1 MFLLNKIKFLGGISA
16 IALLLNACSTTSFP
30 EFGAE
35 DEENVAVSEG
45 GRVTKKMPE
54 AGKSLKSDTQ
64 NVAYEGQDDEEL
76 RDVEIDEEVVSADV
90 GSEEE
95 TVVQDETTL
104 VEENVGPS
112 VSYRMETFYFD
123 NGSASLS
130 SKYNAQIKKIV
141 KAAKEN
147 NATVMVYGYASS
159 RTRNTDVASHKLA
172 NFKVSMERATSVAA
186 ALKRAGMPADK
197 IVVEALSDTAPAYVE
212 VMPEGERLNRRA
224 EVYISY

>member
-1 MFLLNKIKFLGGISA
+1 MFLLNKIKFLGGLSA
-16 IALLLNACSTTSFP
+16 LALLLNACSTANFP
-30 EFGAE
+30 EFGV
-35 DEENVAVSEG
+35 DNEENVAVSEG

-54 AGKSLKSDTQ
+54 AGKSLKADTK
-64 NVAYEGQDDEEL
+64 NVAYEGQEDEEL
-76 RDVEIDEEVVSADV
+76 SDVEVDDVEVVADNV
-90 GSEEE
+90 VEEE
-95 TVVQDETTL
+95 TVVQDETVL
-104 VEENVGPS
+104 AEENAGPS

-141 KAAKEN
+141 KTAKEN
-147 NATVMVYGYASS
+147 KATVMVYGYASS

-197 IVVEALSDTAPAYVE
+197 IVVEALSDTVPAYVE